1 MSIRVLQILEVLPL
15 GGRIPATVW
24 VVGETHFWGGTLA
37 GAEQTIKG
45 FGEKLK
51 TGPKRKRCSKWGQSE
66 YKGQRPTLTCL
77 SRGGVVVL
85 HSEIPRK

>member
-1 MSIRVLQILEVLPL
+1 MIAVSIRVLQILEVLPL

-51 TGPKRKRCSKWGQSE
+51 TGLERKRCQSGD
-66 YKGQRPTLTCL
+66 KVNTRDRDPL
-77 SRGGVVVL
+77 
-85 HSEIPRK
+85 